1 MKSPHDFPAINPKR
15 PDGIKPNGIPYKV
28 MVIDDK
34 EFHRKQIIQIL
45 ESEGYEIIAAASN
58 GAEALKL
65 YESLAADLDLITT
78 DLDMPKLD
86 GYALMYELSHKKPK
100 AKIVFISEETT
111 KGVLS
116 DLLKMGAADF
126 ILKPIQRGTILE
138 RIKAVLQK
146 K

>member
-15 PDGIKPNGIPYKV
+15 SDGINPNWIPYKV
-28 MVIDDK
+28 TVIDDK

>member
-86 GYALMYELSHKKPK
+86 GYALLYELSHKKPK

-116 DLLKMGAADF
+116 DLLKMGAADY

-138 RIKAVLQK
+138 QIKAVLQK

>member
-65 YESLAADLDLITT
+65 YDHGCDLDLYN
-78 DLDMPKLD
+78 DMVMPKLD
-86 GYALMYELSHKKPK
+86 GYALSMN
-100 AKIVFISEETT
+100 
-111 KGVLS
+111 
-116 DLLKMGAADF
+116 
-126 ILKPIQRGTILE
+126 
-138 RIKAVLQK
+138 
-146 K
+146 

>member
-58 GAEALKL
+58 GTEALKL

-86 GYALMYELSHKKPK
+86 GYALLYELSHKKPK